1 MMKIIEAEV
10 AAGATVDSLP
20 TAAWDL
26 ESFLNNAKTYTE
38 NIGGLIL
45 MLLGV
50 VALIWGAV
58 QLVKKLMGNPQTSQQ
73 INWGTVALLIIV
85 GGALSTGGFSLMKDV
100 GSGGEE
106 TINDLGGNTVILG
119 SVD

>member
-1 MMKIIEAEV
+1 MTKITEA
-10 AAGATVDSLP
+10 ATLDSLP

-26 ESFLNNAKTYTE
+26 ESFLNNARTYTE

-45 MLLGV
+45 MLLGA
-50 VALIWGAV
+50 VALIWGGV

-85 GGALSTGGFSLMKDV
+85 GGALFTGGFSLMKTV

-106 TINDLGGNTVILG
+106 TINDLGGGTVVLG
-119 SVD
+119 SID

>member
-1 MMKIIEAEV
+1 MMQIVEA
-10 AAGATVDSLP
+10 ATTGSLP

-45 MLLGV
+45 MLLGA
-50 VALIWGAV
+50 VALIWGGV

-85 GGALSTGGFSLMKDV
+85 GGGLLTGGFSLMETV

-106 TINDLGGNTVILG
+106 TITDLGGGTVVLG
-119 SVD
+119 STG